1 VPDVSCVAV
10 AVTLGD
16 GQMAAV
22 SAVVAGMR
30 PPLGLLTATRA
41 TGGPGRGPIGP
52 MVLTP
57 TQGGTERPVIGP
69 MSISGRGNPATPVP
83 SSSHRLFIG
92 YVRESTMASKNR

>member
-30 PPLGLLTATRA
+30 PPIGLLTATRA
-41 TGGPGRGPIGP
+41 TGARIADGPVRREPP
-52 MVLTP
+52 TP
-57 TQGGTERPVIGP
+57 GAKCTQ
-69 MSISGRGNPATPVP
+69 
-83 SSSHRLFIG
+83 
-92 YVRESTMASKNR
+92 